1 MRIGSRPSGARVAL
15 GHQGDYNFGIMIS
28 NPSRALVAAMGFCCV
43 ALTTSSCRQRPSAPA
58 VRAQLPTEAQRPS
71 MTVDQTNTTAWV
83 NAWTNL
89 VNDVRQ
95 TFTPS
100 LPTLAGVQVGLVVV
114 NPGPPDDTLTL
125 EVLDASERSVAVATQ
140 TVPTTDYEHVLFVFP
155 DGGVEVS
162 PGQLYS
168 LRLSGSTTFGW
179 KYVVGGYEKG
189 SASFNGK
196 PLLPDARSTFLFQ
209 TFGTK

>member
-1 MRIGSRPSGARVAL
+1 MLTTPFRPCVAL
-15 GHQGDYNFGIMIS
+15 DHQTDYNFGIMIFQ
-28 NPSRALVAAMGFCCV
+28 PSRALVAIMGLCCI

-58 VRAQLPTEAQRPS
+58 VPALAPSTAQPPS
-71 MTVDQTNTTAWV
+71 MTLDQANTTAWT

-89 VNDVRQ
+89 VNDVQQ

-100 LPTLAGVQVGLVVV
+100 LPKLVGVEVELVVG
-114 NPGPPDDTLTL
+114 NPGPPDDTLTMVL
-125 EVLDASERSVAVATQ
+125 LDASERSVAAVSK
-140 TVPTTDYEHVLFVFP
+140 TVPTADCEHVLFVFP
-155 DGGVEVS
+155 NGGAEVS
-162 PGQLYS
+162 AGQLYS
-168 LRLSGSTTFGW
+168 LRLSGGTTFGW

-196 PLLPDARSTFLFQ
+196 PLLRAARSTFLFR

>member
-1 MRIGSRPSGARVAL
+1 M
-15 GHQGDYNFGIMIS
+15 NFH
-28 NPSRALVAAMGFCCV
+28 PTRALVATMGLCCV
-43 ALTTSSCRQRPSAPA
+43 AVTTFSCRHRTSGSVVPA
-58 VRAQLPTEAQRPS
+58 LASSPAQRLPL
-71 MTVDQTNTTAWV
+71 TLDQANTAAWT

-100 LPTLAGVQVGLVVV
+100 LPKLVAVEVELVVG
-114 NPGPPDDTLTL
+114 NPGPPDDTLTMEL
-125 EVLDASERSVAVATQ
+125 LDANERAVAVVSQ
-140 TVPTTDYEHVLFVFP
+140 TVSTTDCEHTRFIFR

-168 LRLSGSTTFGW
+168 LRLSGGAKFGW
-179 KYVVGGYEKG
+179 KYVVGGYENG
-189 SASFNGK
+189 SASFNGQ
-196 PLLPDARSTFLFQ
+196 PLLREARSTFLFQ